1 MPPAKRGKA
10 KAEPKVTTPSE
21 KPNDFPSCI
30 RSVPPSSVAITIH
43 AKPGSKSASVTDISD
58 EAVGVQIDAPARD
71 GEANAALLD
80 YISSLSA
87 KELSRLYKAFDE
99 INGLEVA
106 WSQVQIDDVLPTPGG
121 LERLYSGAS
130 IEVTEARQHI
140 VHLREPQKGIKPV
153 GLSKLKDPEVKSFI
167 EKCLVPASQRLS
179 AKELLMDH
187 FLQVNG
193 SLKNRCLPLPDI
205 VLPKYG
211 TFENHCLM
219 SEGPA
224 STRVRSI
231 SMDLGDASEPPLTTL
246 LYNSVDSVDDALPS
260 PCVEIRRLKEG
271 DIFSK
276 SYTAI
281 SVSSEMV
288 EQLELAEQNVK
299 FIAELIDLLLITSLP
314 DWKPCVEIDHLV
326 SSNGKLTHSSQQKD
340 SKLAKYKHSSEG
352 SSQIVAEDVGLSTSP
367 GRPAEM
373 ENNDNVICDKFM
385 SRANIGLRR
394 ETKTNDL
401 YFEKHRSYSSATSDF
416 NDKHFSTV
424 SFMSAKSGFTDFHLP
439 KVSSQSSLTSEFR
452 ASSDYRSFPCVESN
466 GTMNFSCHPVST
478 SSFFEPGDELRIELE
493 MIEQQYQDEIE
504 DLLRRK
510 QQDITETTRRH
521 LQNNSSIK

>member
-80 YISSLSA
+80 YISS
-87 KELSRLYKAFDE
+87 
-99 INGLEVA
+99 
-106 WSQVQIDDVLPTPGG
+106 
-121 LERLYSGAS
+121 
-130 IEVTEARQHI
+130 
-140 VHLREPQKGIKPV
+140 GIKPV

>member
-1 MPPAKRGKA
+1 MSLMETESSEGSAGLLEPPD
-10 KAEPKVTTPSE
+10 P
-21 KPNDFPSCI
+21 
-30 RSVPPSSVAITIH
+30 
-43 AKPGSKSASVTDISD
+43 
-58 EAVGVQIDAPARD
+58 
-71 GEANAALLD
+71 D
-80 YISSLSA
+80 YNEVIGQGA
-87 KELSRLYKAFDE
+87 FKTVYKAFDE

-121 LERLYSGAS
+121 LERLYS
-130 IEVTEARQHI
+130 VTFYNSWIVDKHRTLNLITELFTSGSLRNYIYTYVILFGMCMLELVTSEYPYSECRNSARI
-140 VHLREPQKGIKPV
+140 YKKVSSGIKSV

-205 VLPKYG
+205 LLPKYG

-260 PCVEIRRLKEG
+260 PCEQNDEMSVSLVLRIADPNGRARNIHF
-271 DIFSK
+271 IFCIN

-314 DWKPCVEIDHLV
+314 DWKPF
-326 SSNGKLTHSSQQKD
+326 NRD

-424 SFMSAKSGFTDFHLP
+424 SFMSAKSGFTDFDLP

-521 LQNNSSIK
+521 LQNNASIK